1 MQKKFYT
8 AKIDAMFKAIFCNPK
23 NTNLLKGLIEKCL
36 KEKIEVIE
44 IKSPEVVKKNIY
56 EKGKVLDVLVYA
68 GGRYINIEI
77 NSSYYN
83 GVHRKNSAYIFNKYA
98 EALKVGEDY
107 LKMPEFIQIEF
118 TNELPKN
125 YPVLGKYE
133 YIDEKTKI
141 KRVDNLVTYEYNI
154 SKIKE
159 ESKKGNRLYDFVA
172 ALDFNLEEIKKLKSL
187 IKNELSRN
195 YS

>member
-23 NTNLLKGLIEKCL
+23 NTELLKGLIEKCL
-36 KEKIEVIE
+36 EEKIEVIE

-68 GGRYINIEI
+68 SGRYINIEI

-107 LKMPEFIQIEF
+107 LKMPEFI
-118 TNELPKN
+118 
-125 YPVLGKYE
+125 
-133 YIDEKTKI
+133 
-141 KRVDNLVTYEYNI
+141 
-154 SKIKE
+154 
-159 ESKKGNRLYDFVA
+159 
-172 ALDFNLEEIKKLKSL
+172 
-187 IKNELSRN
+187 
-195 YS
+195 